1 MSNHS
6 FGKSYWLSNT
16 QQSVQFPY
24 LSQDIECDI
33 VVVGAGVA
41 GALCGYTLATSGI
54 NTVVVDASVAGHANT
69 AVSSSILSYDIDY
82 DLRDLKNLIG
92 IERAVRAYGACLRGL
107 DEIECLIDGLDCD
120 VGFRKCDSLYYT
132 PFCENASNIKKEYLL
147 RRQNGFS
154 VEFIDNIK
162 AAELFRFKI
171 EAGIYSNDCS
181 AEIDPYR
188 FTMALLI
195 EGVKSGLNV
204 FENTHITSASPDITG
219 ITLET
224 STNHR
229 IHAKKMVNATGFNS
243 INETRRF
250 TEPKTTYCVVT
261 APVADL
267 DNWFNRCIIREDGC
281 PYVYMRTLPD
291 NRILIGGLSG
301 KLVKQRGFLDNFYD
315 VNTAVNRK
323 FNLLEARLTEMMP
336 NIEGIVPEYRFAG
349 TTADT
354 GDGLPYFGVR
364 ERYPNVFY
372 DICCGIN
379 GIVFAQLGADIIRD
393 LYYNNEPED
402 MDLFAFG
409 RI

>member
-1 MSNHS
+1 MPNYS
-6 FGKSYWLSNT
+6 FGKSYWLSDN
-16 QQSVQFPY
+16 QSNIQFPY
-24 LSQDIECDI
+24 LSQDTECDI

-41 GALCGYTLATSGI
+41 GALCAYTLATSGI
-54 NTVVVDASVAGHANT
+54 NTVVVDASVAGQQST

-82 DLRDLKNLIG
+82 DLRDLRKLIG
-92 IERAVRAYGACLRGL
+92 TERAVRAYGACLRGL
-107 DEIECLIDGLDCD
+107 DEIECLVESLDCD
-120 VGFRKCDSLYYT
+120 VGFQKRDSLYYT
-132 PFCENASNIKKEYLL
+132 PFCENAADIKKEYLL
-147 RRQNGFS
+147 RRHNGFP
-154 VEFIDNIK
+154 VEFVDSIK
-162 AAELFRFKI
+162 AAELFNFKI
-171 EAGIYSNDCS
+171 EAGIYSSDSS

-188 FTMALLI
+188 FTMALLV

-204 FENTHITSASPDITG
+204 FENTQIISALPDITG

-224 STNHR
+224 STHHR

-243 INETRRF
+243 VSETRRF
-250 TEPKTTYCVVT
+250 TEPKTTYCIVT
-261 APVADL
+261 APVPDFEC
-267 DNWFNRCIIREDGC
+267 WFNRCIIREDGL
-281 PYVYMRTLPD
+281 PYVYLRTLPD

-301 KLVKQRGFLDNFYD
+301 RLIKDKGILSNFYD
-315 VNTAVNRK
+315 VNTSVNRK
-323 FNLLEARLTEMMP
+323 FKTLEERLHEIMP
-336 NIEGIVPEYRFAG
+336 NVESIVPEYRFAG

-364 ERYPNVFY
+364 EKYPNVYY